1 VLATLLMNHFSSS
14 SIWRLVATG
23 LDRQMLQPISR
34 NGCMLIISGFFNN
47 KQKDTT
53 IKKGDRWSPFQILLL
68 DYNSTAPSTK
78 TET

>member
-1 VLATLLMNHFSSS
+1 
-14 SIWRLVATG
+14 
-23 LDRQMLQPISR
+23 MLQPISR

-53 IKKGDRWSPFQILLL
+53 IKKGDLWSPFKILLL
-68 DYNSTAPSTK
+68 GYNSTAPSTK